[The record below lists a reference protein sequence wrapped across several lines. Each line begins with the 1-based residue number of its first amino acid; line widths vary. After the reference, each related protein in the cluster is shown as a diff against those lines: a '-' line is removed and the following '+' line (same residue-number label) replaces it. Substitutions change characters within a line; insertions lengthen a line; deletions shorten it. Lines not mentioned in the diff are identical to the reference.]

1 MIHPEML
8 NSIDRYYEDGSS
20 TIVDFGELPRF
31 DRDQYDLTDEK
42 SFTHYITDLERIVRM
57 SFEYRQLMN
66 NLRKTKGMDVCSV
79 LDNVTSR
86 DNKKVRIEIH
96 HSPFTLYDI
105 CYTVIRKRQQCNED
119 MNIQLVANEV
129 LYLHWIGLVG
139 LIPLSKT
146 VHDLVHKAYYFIPT
160 DRVRGNYKG
169 FLEMYRDFMTP
180 DLIETIQSVEEAT
193 RLYNNQQM
201 QIFNQHRLYVNSNG
215 SYALPRMDEINSL
228 IKDHISNLK
237 SNKRMMVYTVNKDE
251 RK

>member
-1 MIHPEML
+1 M
-8 NSIDRYYEDGSS
+8 
-20 TIVDFGELPRF
+20 DFGDLPRF
-31 DRDQYDLTDEK
+31 DKEQYDLTDEK
-42 SFTHYITDLERIVRM
+42 SFSYYISDLEKIVRT
-57 SFEYRQLMN
+57 SFEYRILMR
-66 NLRKTKGMDVCSV
+66 NLKNVKGMDVCSV

-86 DNKKVRIEIH
+86 DNKKVKIEIH

-105 CYTVIRKRQQCNED
+105 CYTVVRKRQRCNED

-129 LYLHWIGLVG
+129 IYLHWIGLVG

-169 FLEMYRDFMTP
+169 FLEAYRDYMTP
-180 DLIETIQSVEEAT
+180 DLIETIGAIEEAT

-201 QIFNQHRLYVNSNG
+201 QMFNQHRLYVNSNG
-215 SYALPRMDEINSL
+215 SYGLPRMDEINLL
-228 IKDHISNLK
+228 IKDRISALK
-237 SNKRMMVYTVNKDE
+237 SNKRIMVYNVNKDE